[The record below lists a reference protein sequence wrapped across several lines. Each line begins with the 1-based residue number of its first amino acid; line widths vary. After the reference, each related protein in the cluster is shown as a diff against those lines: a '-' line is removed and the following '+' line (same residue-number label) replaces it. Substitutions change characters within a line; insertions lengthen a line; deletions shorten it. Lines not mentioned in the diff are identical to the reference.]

1 MEILSERDFL
11 GRLFEENGIIMRVT
25 PVKKLV
31 EHLWFVAWLAFVCA
45 GAAAETNAQPRYV
58 ATVTCFNGKVDSGSS
73 CSATPQES
81 KRDGSVKI
89 NRELT
94 CGLPGKVSEIK
105 WEFVGYQGPADV
117 YRVSRRFPADNPGAV
132 TVTNWTVYYGKRVA
146 VFQDQDQVIVVE
158 PPKKK
163 E

>member
-1 MEILSERDFL
+1 VEILSERDFL
-11 GRLFEENGIIMRVT
+11 GRLFEENGSIMGVT
-25 PVKKLV
+25 PVKKLL
-31 EHLWFVAWLAFVCA
+31 EHLWVVAWLAFVCA
-45 GAAAETNAQPRYV
+45 CAAAETNAQPRYV
-58 ATVTCFNGKVDSGSS
+58 ATVTCFNGKVDSGSF

-89 NRELT
+89 NSGLK

-105 WEFVGYQGPADV
+105 LEFVGYQGPADV
-117 YRVSRRFPADNPGAV
+117 YRVSRRFPADKPGAV

-158 PPKKK
+158 PPRKK

>member
-1 MEILSERDFL
+1 MFAEDPGPFAATAVRKIMKRFL
-11 GRLFEENGIIMRVT
+11 AL
-25 PVKKLV
+25 LV
-31 EHLWFVAWLAFVCA
+31 V
-45 GAAAETNAQPRYV
+45 AAASFQQLVQAADTSAGKTNAQPRYP
-58 ATVTCFNGKVDSGSS
+58 VTLICFNGKVDSGSS
-73 CSATPQES
+73 CGETPQAS
-81 KRDGSVKI
+81 KHDENVKI
-89 NRELT
+89 THGLT

-117 YRVSRRFPADNPGAV
+117 YRVSRRFPADKPGAV